1 VPQKKLLE
9 DVGGRASRLLGIT
22 CADHQG
28 VGVKSGK
35 ERSLCWCP
43 EALAFINNS

>member
-1 VPQKKLLE
+1 MPQEELLE

-28 VGVKSGK
+28 IGVKSSK

-43 EALAFINNS
+43 EALAFIYDS